1 MANLRELS
9 PQELHDWS
17 GESPQL
23 IDVRSDG
30 EVARGVIPG
39 MVHIPMHMVP
49 IKAAEELEPG
59 RPVVVYCAS
68 GARSAQVGYY
78 LVQNG
83 FGEVYN
89 LVGGIQAWAQQYP
102 ITTAQ
107 EA

>member
-1 MANLRELS
+1 MSQLRELT
-9 PQELHDWS
+9 PDQLQGWS
-17 GESPQL
+17 GEPPQL
-23 IDVRSDG
+23 LDVRSDG

-39 MVHIPMHMVP
+39 MIHIPMHLIP
-49 IKAAEELEPG
+49 IKVEELDPA

-78 LVQNG
+78 LLRNR

-89 LVGGIQAWAQQYP
+89 LVGGIQAWARRYP
-102 ITTAQ
+102 VTTVQ

>member
-1 MANLRELS
+1 MSQLRELT
-9 PQELHDWS
+9 PDQLQEWS
-17 GESPQL
+17 GEAPQL
-23 IDVRSDG
+23 VDVRSDG

-39 MVHIPMHMVP
+39 MSHIPMHMIP
-49 IKAAEELEPG
+49 IKAEELDPS

-83 FGEVYN
+83 FAEVYN

-102 ITTAQ
+102 VTTVQ

>member
-1 MANLRELS
+1 MSQLRELT
-9 PQELHDWS
+9 PDQLQEWS
-17 GESPQL
+17 GEAPQL
-23 IDVRSDG
+23 VDVRSDG

-39 MVHIPMHMVP
+39 MTHIPMHMIP
-49 IKAAEELEPG
+49 IKAEELDSS

-83 FGEVYN
+83 FADVYN

-102 ITTAQ
+102 VTTVQ

>member
-1 MANLRELS
+1 MGSLREVT
-9 PQELHDWS
+9 PEELKEWT

-23 IDVRSDG
+23 VDVRNDG
-30 EVARGVIPG
+30 EVQRGVIPG
-39 MVHIPMHMVP
+39 MTHIPMHLIPV
-49 IKAAEELEPG
+49 KAEELEPE
-59 RPVVVYCAS
+59 RPVIVYCAS

-89 LVGGIQAWAQQYP
+89 LAGGIQAWARQFP
-102 ITTAQ
+102 VTTPQ

>member
-1 MANLRELS
+1 MSQLRELT
-9 PQELHDWS
+9 PEQLHDWS
-17 GESPQL
+17 GQAPQL
-23 IDVRSDG
+23 VDVRSEG

-39 MVHIPMHMVP
+39 MSHIPMHMIP
-49 IKAAEELEPG
+49 IKADELDPS

-83 FGEVYN
+83 FAEVYN
-89 LVGGIQAWAQQYP
+89 LVGGIQGWAQRYP
-102 ITTAQ
+102 VTTVQ